1 MKWLWSQL
9 NLVDQVLN
17 KEVTVGE
24 HAVVDD
30 DVEDNDEDEEV
41 GQVHLL

>member
-9 NLVDQVLN
+9 NLVEQVLN
-17 KEVTVGE
+17 KQVTVGE

-30 DVEDNDEDEEV
+30 DVENNDEDEEV